1 MVIHQNNRTIGTVVR
16 GNVGAVVRGNVGTL
30 NSFPQPPTGF
40 KPVESSLAGSKEVEI
55 EGEQNVVPQ
64 LSHEILCDS
73 NKINVVFIRMKM
85 IVSHRNQ

>member
-1 MVIHQNNRTIGTVVR
+1 MVIHQNNGTIGT
-16 GNVGAVVRGNVGTL
+16 VVRGNVGTL
-30 NSFPQPPTGF
+30 NSFPQPPAGF

-73 NKINVVFIRMKM
+73 NKINVVSIRMKKM